1 MGRQTKL
8 ICSPV
13 KSKITQNSNCPQCK
27 RKENLFDFDLLP
39 EIINLDGDP
48 RPFLKVIVLGME
60 CDGLLDSGSSCTI
73 LGKDGLDIVKM
84 LKLSGIP
91 SNLAIKT
98 ADVHRALC
106 RVDIPYRVKNRV
118 HVVPTLVIP
127 SMAKHL
133 ILGIDFWNKFGIK
146 PHFTQ
151 SSELSC
157 NAIMNDSPEISAEMN
172 KIEKK
177 MGEIN
182 EREVNKN
189 NERVELSDEQK
200 TVLTDVI
207 SQFYTTKDGELGCT
221 NILKHKIDTG
231 NAAPVVKRPYPVS
244 PFIQKEVDVELN
256 RMLSLGVIEP
266 AEGEWANPMVI
277 VRKPTGKIRMCLD
290 ARGLNLVTVKD
301 RYPLPHI
308 GRILSQIQATKYQSS
323 IDLSD
328 AFWQVP
334 LEVESKVKTAFIVPG
349 RGHFQFTRV
358 PFGLCNSAQT
368 LCKAIDK
375 CIGYDL
381 EPSVFGYI
389 DDIIITADTF
399 ERHIELLR
407 EVSKR
412 LKGAGF
418 SISAEKSR
426 FCVKELRYLGYVM
439 DEHGLSTD
447 PEKIAPILNIPP
459 PKSLKEVRS
468 LMGMASWYKRFIK
481 NYSDL
486 VAPMSNLTKK
496 ENSKKFVWTS
506 EADEAL
512 IKLKSVLVSAPIL
525 RSPNFEQ
532 PFSIQTDAS
541 DVGIGAV
548 LTQGEGED
556 ERVIAYMS
564 RKLTAAQKKY
574 TTTEREC
581 LAVLEAI
588 SHFKSYVEGTRFK
601 VVTDHASLLWLRN
614 LKDPSSRLTRWALRM
629 QAYDFELVHRRGK
642 LNVVADALS
651 RFVESIEVE
660 ETVDN
665 LDEDY
670 LKLRENIGKNPGKFS
685 NFCVQ
690 NGIIYKHCVC
700 RNDSGLIETEWK
712 VYVAA
717 SDRSK
722 ILNEVHDD
730 ALGSHFGVLKT
741 YQRVKTLYYWPKMKT
756 YVKNYVASCEKCQLN
771 KHSNNK
777 IKVPMGEQK
786 KIDGLWDSISIDF
799 VGPFPRSKKGNKYLL
814 VIIDN
819 FSKYCILRPTRNA
832 DAKTVVNILE
842 NEVFLVYGVPSIIIA
857 DNGSQFISKAFKD
870 LMKSYNVRIN
880 YNAAYHAQHNP
891 AERPNRG
898 IVASMRSYIENDQRE
913 WDVVVP
919 KIACAIQTS
928 PHESSGYSPYVINF
942 GKLMN
947 LKGSGGIGNPNVN
960 VSNEERLERLLKIRE
975 DVKKNLNDAYQKYS
989 KYYNLRTKMVSFE
1002 PGEIVRRKS
1011 FFQSSAPNNF
1021 NAKLAN
1027 QYVKCR
1033 VREKLGSATYLL
1045 EDMQGKV
1052 LGKYHANDL
1061 LKFVERE

>member
-1 MGRQTKL
+1 M
-8 ICSPV
+8 
-13 KSKITQNSNCPQCK
+13 
-27 RKENLFDFDLLP
+27 
-39 EIINLDGDP
+39 
-48 RPFLKVIVLGME
+48 GME
-60 CDGLLDSGSSCTI
+60 CNGLLDSGSSCTI
-73 LGKDGLDIVKM
+73 LGKDGLDIVKQ
-84 LKLSGIP
+84 LKLSGSP
-91 SNLAIKT
+91 SKIAVKT
-98 ADVHRALC
+98 ADGTVHRSLC
-106 RVDIPYRVKNRV
+106 RVDIPYTVENQIK
-118 HVVPTLVIP
+118 VVPTLVIP
-127 SMAKHL
+127 SMSMHL
-133 ILGIDFWNKFGIK
+133 ILGIDFWKIFGIS
-146 PHFTQ
+146 PQFSLTTQ
-151 SSELSC
+151 KCDMVDEVDRIVVDDGAEISVKNESSKDDRIELS
-157 NAIMNDSPEISAEMN
+157 E
-172 KIEKK
+172 
-177 MGEIN
+177 
-182 EREVNKN
+182 
-189 NERVELSDEQK
+189 EQK
-200 TVLTDVI
+200 VALVDVI
-207 SQFYTTKDGELGCT
+207 SQFYTTKEGELGCT
-221 NILKHKIDTG
+221 NILKHRIDTG
-231 NAAPVVKRPYPVS
+231 NASPVVKRPYPVS
-244 PFIQKEVDVELN
+244 PFVQREVDLELN

-308 GRILSQIQATKYQSS
+308 GRILGQIQATKYQSS

-334 LEVESKVKTAFIVPG
+334 LEVDSKAKTAFIVPG

-381 EPSVFGYI
+381 EPNVFGYI
-389 DDIIITADTF
+389 DDIIITSDTF
-399 ERHIELLR
+399 ERHMELLL

-412 LKGAGF
+412 LKNAGF

-439 DEHGLSTD
+439 DEHGLSMD
-447 PEKIAPILNIPP
+447 PEKIAPVLNIAP
-459 PKSLKEVRS
+459 PKSLKELRRII
-468 LMGMASWYKRFIK
+468 GMASWYRRFIK
-481 NYSDL
+481 NFSEL
-486 VAPMSNLTKK
+486 VAPMTNLMKK

-525 RSPNFEQ
+525 CSPKFNQ

-548 LTQGEGED
+548 LTQGEGDE

-564 RKLTAAQKKY
+564 KKLTAAQRKY

-588 SHFKSYVEGTRFK
+588 GNFKSYVEGARFK
-601 VVTDHASLLWLRN
+601 VITDHASLLWLRN
-614 LKDPSSRLTRWALRM
+614 LKDPSSRLARWALRM
-629 QAYDFELVHRRGK
+629 QEYDFELVHRRGK

-660 ETVDN
+660 ENCEV
-665 LDEDY
+665 DEDY
-670 LKLRENIGKNPGKFS
+670 LNLRENIEKNPVKFP
-685 NFCVQ
+685 NFCVK
-690 NGIIYKHCVC
+690 NGIVYKHCVC
-700 RNDSGLIETEWK
+700 RNDTGLVETEWK

-717 SDRSK
+717 SSRKK
-722 ILNEVHDD
+722 ILKELHDD
-730 ALGSHFGVLKT
+730 ALGSHLGILKT
-741 YQRVKTLYYWPKMKT
+741 YQRIKAQYYWPNMKT

-771 KHSNNK
+771 KHSNNP
-777 IKVPMGEQK
+777 IKVPMGVQK
-786 KIDGLWDSISIDF
+786 KNDGLWDSISIDF

-819 FSKYCILRPTRNA
+819 FSKYCILKPIRNA
-832 DAKTVVNILE
+832 DAKTVVDVLE
-842 NEVFLVYGVPSIIIA
+842 NEVFLVYGVPSVIIA
-857 DNGSQFISKAFKD
+857 DNGPQFISKLFKD
-870 LMKSYNVRIN
+870 LMKSYNVQIN

-891 AERPNRG
+891 AERLNRV

-913 WDVVVP
+913 WDVAIS
-919 KIACAIQTS
+919 KIACAIRTS

-947 LKGSGGIGNPNVN
+947 LKGSRGSENPNVN
-960 VSNEERLERLLKIRE
+960 VSNEERIERLKIIRE
-975 DVKKNLNDAYQKYS
+975 NVKKNINEAYQKYS

-1011 FFQSSAPNNF
+1011 FLQSSAPNNF

-1027 QYVKCR
+1027 QYIKCR
-1033 VREKLGSATYLL
+1033 VREKLGSATYLI
-1045 EDMQGKV
+1045 EDLSGKV

-1061 LKFVERE
+1061 LKFTERV